1 MSQPVFK
8 DKIDRGEND
17 FTGDAVMVV
26 DEKQKVT
33 IDMVWS

>member
-1 MSQPVFK
+1 MSQPVSK

-17 FTGDAVMVV
+17 STGDSVMVV